1 MLAETISTLFAVPL
15 NLSKT
20 AMLVPLNQ
28 LTEVVLSTLVFVA
41 IGLIFFAIAFMVI
54 VKASPFSVRKELEE
68 DHNTAIAIVIGSVI
82 IGIALIVSAA
92 IHG

>member
-1 MLAETISTLFAVPL
+1 MLLEPVSKLFDAPPAGAKIGL
-15 NLSKT
+15 LIPMS
-20 AMLVPLNQ
+20 Q
-28 LTEVVLSTLVFVA
+28 LPEMIVSTLVFVG
-41 IGLIFFAIAFMVI
+41 IGLVFFALAFLII
-54 VKASPFSVRKELEE
+54 VKMTPFSVRKELED